1 MSDNDDEHNRWS
13 EDEDTQ
19 EEEALEVQKMLAA
32 VDQMAKKAMRYLEL
46 EGFVERTSTPGVYK
60 YTPEGLVLARKQ
72 YKEMKDQG
80 LL

>member
-1 MSDNDDEHNRWS
+1 MSDNDEHDRWS
-13 EDEDTQ
+13 EEEDTQ
-19 EEEALEVQKMLAA
+19 DEEALEVQKMLAA
-32 VDQMAKKAMRYLEL
+32 VDLMAKKAMRYLEL
-46 EGFVERTSTPGVYK
+46 EGFVERTDTPGVYK

>member
-1 MSDNDDEHNRWS
+1 MSDDDEHDRWS

-19 EEEALEVQKMLAA
+19 DEEALEVQKMLAA
-32 VDQMAKKAMRYLEL
+32 VDLLAKKAMRYLEL
-46 EGFVERTSTPGVYK
+46 EGFVERTDTPGVYK

>member
-1 MSDNDDEHNRWS
+1 MSDDEHDDDWS
-13 EDEDTQ
+13 E
-19 EEEALEVQKMLAA
+19 EENVPNDEVQDVQKILKA
-32 VDQMAKKAMRYLEL
+32 VDLKAKKAMHYLEL

>member
-1 MSDNDDEHNRWS
+1 MSNDEYDSWS
-13 EDEDTQ
+13 EEEEEDAQ
-19 EEEALEVQKMLAA
+19 SDEALEVQKMLAA
-32 VDQMAKKAMRYLEL
+32 VDLRAKKAMHYLEL
-46 EGFVERTSTPGVYK
+46 EGFVERTATPGVYK

>member
-1 MSDNDDEHNRWS
+1 MLDDDEHDRWS
-13 EDEDTQ
+13 EEEDSQ
-19 EEEALEVQKMLAA
+19 NEEALEVQKMLAA
-32 VDQMAKKAMRYLEL
+32 VDLLAKKAMRYLEL
-46 EGFVERTSTPGVYK
+46 EGFVERTDTPGVYK